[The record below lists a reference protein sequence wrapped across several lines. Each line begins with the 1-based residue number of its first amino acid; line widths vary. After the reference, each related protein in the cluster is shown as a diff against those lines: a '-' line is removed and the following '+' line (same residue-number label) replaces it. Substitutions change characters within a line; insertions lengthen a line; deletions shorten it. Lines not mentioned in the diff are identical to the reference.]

1 MVITTART
9 DLFPSQLKQDIDF
22 IISKYP
28 VWNSLRGRSL
38 FITGATGFF
47 GKWLLYT
54 LARANSELNLNLSVH
69 VLSRDPKLFLEAHPL
84 FSTLK
89 NWVFFKGDIITFSL
103 PSREGYDFC
112 IHGAASASAKLNSES
127 PIQMFNEILLGTQR
141 CLEEAKKVNVKRFLF
156 LSSGAV
162 YGKQPESL
170 THVGENFLGG
180 PNGLVHGSAYA
191 EAKRAAEFLVNQIG
205 RETGIETIIGRAFAF
220 VGPFL
225 PLDTH
230 FAIGNFILSALK
242 KEPIHI
248 SGDGTPVRSYLYTSD
263 LVGWILTLLVSG
275 RNQQAYNLGSE
286 KEISIKELAFLV
298 SQIAKDK
305 FGDTIDITISG
316 IAKPGAPK
324 EIYCPS
330 TQKIRT
336 ELGLKEEITLENAI
350 QKTLEW
356 HHQAIA

>member
-1 MVITTART
+1 MVINTART
-9 DLFPSQLKQDIDF
+9 ETFPFQLKQDTDF

-28 VWNSLRGRSL
+28 VWNALRGRSL

-69 VLSRDPKLFLEAHPL
+69 VLSRDPQKFLEAHPL

-89 NWVFFKGDIITFSL
+89 NWVFFEGNIITFSL
-103 PSREGYDFC
+103 PSQEGYDFC

-127 PIQMFNEILLGTQR
+127 PVQMFNEILLGTQR
-141 CLEEAKKVNVKRFLF
+141 CLEEAKKAHVKRFLF

-170 THVGENFLGG
+170 LHVEETFLGG
-180 PNGLVHGSAYA
+180 PNGLIRGSAYA
-191 EAKRAAEFLVNQIG
+191 EGKRAAEFLVNQIG
-205 RETGIETIIGRAFAF
+205 RETGMETIIARAFAF

-242 KEPIHI
+242 KEPIRI
-248 SGDGTPVRSYLYTSD
+248 SGDGTPVRSYLYTAD
-263 LVGWILTLLVSG
+263 LVGWILTLLISG
-275 RNQQAYNLGSE
+275 KNQEAYNLGSE

-305 FGDTIDITISG
+305 WGDAIDVTISG
-316 IAKPGAPK
+316 LAIPRAPK

-330 TQKIRT
+330 TKKIRT
-336 ELGLKEEITLENAI
+336 ELGLKEEISLEIAL

-356 HHQAIA
+356 HHQATA